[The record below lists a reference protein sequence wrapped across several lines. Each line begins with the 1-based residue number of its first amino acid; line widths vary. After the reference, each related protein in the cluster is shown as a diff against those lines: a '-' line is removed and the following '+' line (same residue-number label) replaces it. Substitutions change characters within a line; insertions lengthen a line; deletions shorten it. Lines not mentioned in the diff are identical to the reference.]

1 MVNRN
6 SVCFLTITWYKNDSQ
21 RTRHSISLSEITKL
35 AYLQWECFNRAE
47 LDVLRITN
55 VSRSQMK
62 RVSTCKCVFFFFSY
76 VSEPNQLLPGFKLL
90 SIYEHFQ
97 FDSCIQLYIYRDSIS
112 LASISRSVYVDYPAI
127 IEFSTLTR
135 PISSRIERNCF
146 NANNRGL
153 NSVKPG
159 HGTVTFFPWKQ
170 SISWQRFEARA
181 ATFAGSCY
189 GDVVVDTVD
198 VEQRACVFP
207 EVRSFQVDVSFMIS
221 QTDLSFWR
229 SSFLCFDFDNG
240 SRTYSN
246 IYRRK
251 FLWIYC
257 ALF

>member
-1 MVNRN
+1 M
-6 SVCFLTITWYKNDSQ
+6 YY
-21 RTRHSISLSEITKL
+21 
-35 AYLQWECFNRAE
+35 ALQTCPVLKWNEQIRA
-47 LDVLRITN
+47 
-55 VSRSQMK
+55 SACS
-62 RVSTCKCVFFFFSY
+62 SSPY
-76 VSEPNQLLPGFKLL
+76 VSEPNQLLSGFKLL

-159 HGTVTFFPWKQ
+159 QGTVTFFPWKQ

-229 SSFLCFDFDNG
+229 SSFLWLRQWLTKVFEH
-240 SRTYSN
+240 
-246 IYRRK
+246 
-251 FLWIYC
+251 LP
-257 ALF
+257 